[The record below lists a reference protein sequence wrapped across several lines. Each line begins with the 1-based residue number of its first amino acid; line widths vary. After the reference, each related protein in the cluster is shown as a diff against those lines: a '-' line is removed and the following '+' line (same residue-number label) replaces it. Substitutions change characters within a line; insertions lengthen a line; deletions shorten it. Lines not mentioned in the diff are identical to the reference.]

1 MSSQKFHKSDAEKEK
16 LNEKTNKQT
25 KQTINNIGKKGDNQH
40 VF

>member
-25 KQTINNIGKKGDNQH
+25 NKTNNK
-40 VF
+40 